1 MKGRQAIPSV
11 KSGASL
17 EELVKEIGRF
27 EAIIADWDESQ
38 RGVVVGLKRGIE
50 ELHKEAWSRTSN
62 SSLLSR
68 NY

>member
-27 EAIIADWDESQ
+27 EAIIPEWDESQ
-38 RGVVVGLKRGIE
+38 RG
-50 ELHKEAWSRTSN
+50 
-62 SSLLSR
+62 LLLG
-68 NY
+68 